1 MGTRSDGHVAATR
14 KEERRAQRIGQLCAR
29 KKVLTQLETIMVV
42 IKTAMIL
49 MDLESVNKRNNEQTT
64 GTNLRIIST
73 FFLPIDYL
81 SIR

>member
-1 MGTRSDGHVAATR
+1 MGTRSDGHVAATWE
-14 KEERRAQRIGQLCAR
+14 EERSAQRIGQLCAR

-64 GTNLRIIST
+64 GTNLCIIST